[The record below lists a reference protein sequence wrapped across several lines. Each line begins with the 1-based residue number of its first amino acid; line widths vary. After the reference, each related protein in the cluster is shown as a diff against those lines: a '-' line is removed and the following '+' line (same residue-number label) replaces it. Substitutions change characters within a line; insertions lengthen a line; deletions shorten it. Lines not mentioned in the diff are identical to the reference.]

1 MKQMRH
7 IRTGIHSVLMF
18 HVGASDIKL
27 APTFFAKVRARSRRC
42 SSFPNRTLCAGLRFG
57 FGHESESFIMY
68 SAWIFHVAAK
78 CTLRPRLFIPTAKKE
93 NPVTVMVTGFLAEME
108 RFELS
113 RSFCPLHDFQSCA
126 LDQLRDIST

>member
-78 CTLRPRLFIPTAKKE
+78 CTLRPRLFCNQYKSTLLHSPPFKIDSILL
-93 NPVTVMVTGFLAEME
+93 PVF
-108 RFELS
+108 S
-113 RSFCPLHDFQSCA
+113 
-126 LDQLRDIST
+126 